1 MANTAEGEVMAD
13 EKMVSIERAVVRAQ
27 ESITAKQKAVIA
39 ALRRDADA
47 LRGNPK
53 ARPRLRQLE
62 RLLEQAEAE
71 FLFAQRERNDASRGA
86 RLAAR

>member
-1 MANTAEGEVMAD
+1 MAD
-13 EKMVSIERAVVRAQ
+13 GKMLSIERAVVRVQ
-27 ESITAKQKAVIA
+27 ESITAKQRAVIA

-71 FLFAQRERNDASRGA
+71 QLVVLRERNDAARGA